1 MSRFFKSAL
10 FPILIVVVLA
20 FFAQRI
26 ISPGDH
32 TKAPNFTEFQQQIRT
47 HHVESA
53 TFNTKDNTI
62 DFTSDASGKR
72 QKYTIGYPDN
82 TEQSLINDMNQS
94 GVQIDV
100 KGKGGSSWV
109 SILTYVLPFVIF
121 LVFWPFIINQ
131 MQGGGSKVMKFGMS
145 RAKRMS
151 VDSPKITFRD
161 IAGVDEAVEELHDI
175 KEILENLK

>member
-32 TKAPNFTEFQQQIRT
+32 SKAPTASELPALIKEHKITN
-47 HHVESA
+47 A

-62 DFTSDASGKR
+62 DYTVSEAGKEKKFT
-72 QKYTIGYPDN
+72 TGYPDN
-82 TEQSLINDMNQS
+82 TEQDLVNQLQS
-94 GVQIDV
+94 AGVRYDV

-109 SILTYVLPFVIF
+109 
-121 LVFWPFIINQ
+121 
-131 MQGGGSKVMKFGMS
+131 
-145 RAKRMS
+145 
-151 VDSPKITFRD
+151 
-161 IAGVDEAVEELHDI
+161 
-175 KEILENLK
+175 

>member
-32 TKAPNFTEFQQQIRT
+32 SKAPNFTEFQQQIKS
-47 HHVESA
+47 HHVEAA

-82 TEQSLINDMNQS
+82 TEQQLINTMDQA
-94 GVQIDV
+94 GVQVDV
-100 KGKGGSSWV
+100 KGKAARTGAWS
-109 SILTYVLPFVIF
+109 LPNVRPCLSF
-121 LVFWPFIINQ
+121 L
-131 MQGGGSKVMKFGMS
+131 
-145 RAKRMS
+145 
-151 VDSPKITFRD
+151 
-161 IAGVDEAVEELHDI
+161 
-175 KEILENLK
+175 